1 MVCGENIIQQ
11 LLDKN
16 LINNIADIYE
26 LNFEDIAS
34 LKKNGKKFA
43 QNLID
48 SINKSKENYELE
60 KISNEDINYYKIMS
74 NGKSGIIDKT
84 GKVIIEPKYNTI
96 KLPNPKKPIFICI
109 YDYNAVSGE
118 YKTKVL
124 NEKNEEI
131 LKNYENVNTIDIKE
145 VVSSI
150 PYEKT
155 VLQYQKDG
163 KYGIINF
170 EGKIIIKP
178 IYEEIRNMPYREGE
192 LIVKKQGKYGV
203 VSINGGKLLDC
214 KYDYITGDNYYSE
227 EKKYELDGY
236 IVGINNEDGKMQY
249 GYINNKREQI
259 LDVEFDKIYRM
270 NDVKDDENIYL
281 LAEKDGKI
289 QLYKNNKLLLDNNYQ
304 SINYSEDSKLLILQK
319 DGRYGVT
326 DLNGKQIL
334 SVDYEQI
341 RIPGDYIIAIKDGKQ
356 VIFDLV
362 GTQKENLAYT
372 NILKTENENYNI
384 TVDKNDKYG
393 VINKDGNI
401 LIGNKYN
408 YIQYLYDNYFIVG
421 GETGKSGII
430 NDKGEEILPIKYE
443 VIQKLDK
450 NNIVQAMVGNVLEL
464 YSKEMNNIVSM
475 ENGKIEINDEYIKV
489 YSNNQTTYVSNDG
502 TLKTNFEIFNNN
514 IFASEREGKWGF
526 VNKDNNV
533 VVDYQYDK
541 VTEVNELGFA
551 GIKKD
556 GKWGVIDGK
565 ANIILEPTYKIPEQN
580 GEPYFIGK
588 YYKVISGYEIEYF
601 TDDINEQ

>member
-1 MVCGENIIQQ
+1 MKFQEKKDNKKLKQISIIVIIAII
-11 LLDKN
+11 
-16 LINNIADIYE
+16 LITAITGVIIA
-26 LNFEDIAS
+26 
-34 LKKNGKKFA
+34 
-43 QNLID
+43 
-48 SINKSKENYELE
+48 INKSKENYELE

-170 EGKIIIKP
+170 EGKSIIKP

-214 KYDYITGDNYYSE
+214 KYDYIKGDNYYSE

-236 IVGINNEDGKMQY
+236 IVGLNNEDGKMQY

>member
-1 MVCGENIIQQ
+1 MKFQEKKDNKKLKQISIIVIIAII
-11 LLDKN
+11 
-16 LINNIADIYE
+16 LITAITGVIIA
-26 LNFEDIAS
+26 
-34 LKKNGKKFA
+34 
-43 QNLID
+43 
-48 SINKSKENYELE
+48 INKSKENYELE

-170 EGKIIIKP
+170 EGKSIIKP

-236 IVGINNEDGKMQY
+236 IVGLNNEDGKMQY

-270 NDVKDDENIYL
+270 NDVQDDENIYL

-514 IFASEREGKWGF
+514 IFASVREGKWGF
-526 VNKDNNV
+526 VDKDNNV

>member
-1 MVCGENIIQQ
+1 MKFQEKKDNKKLKQISIIVIIAII
-11 LLDKN
+11 
-16 LINNIADIYE
+16 LITAITGVIIA
-26 LNFEDIAS
+26 
-34 LKKNGKKFA
+34 
-43 QNLID
+43 
-48 SINKSKENYELE
+48 INKSKENYELE

-170 EGKIIIKP
+170 EGKSIIKP

-236 IVGINNEDGKMQY
+236 IVGLNNEDGKMQY

-421 GETGKSGII
+421 GETGKSGIV

-514 IFASEREGKWGF
+514 IFASVREGKWGF
-526 VNKDNNV
+526 VDKDNNV

>member
-1 MVCGENIIQQ
+1 MLRLFLTSHEQKKKKDNKKLKQISIIVIIAII
-11 LLDKN
+11 
-16 LINNIADIYE
+16 LITAITGVIIA
-26 LNFEDIAS
+26 
-34 LKKNGKKFA
+34 
-43 QNLID
+43 
-48 SINKSKENYELE
+48 INKSKENYELE

-170 EGKIIIKP
+170 EGKSIIKP

-236 IVGINNEDGKMQY
+236 IVGLNNEDGKMQY

>member
-1 MVCGENIIQQ
+1 MKFQEKKDNKKLKQISIIVIIAII
-11 LLDKN
+11 
-16 LINNIADIYE
+16 LITAITGVI
-26 LNFEDIAS
+26 IV
-34 LKKNGKKFA
+34 
-43 QNLID
+43 
-48 SINKSKENYELE
+48 INKSKENYELE

-170 EGKIIIKP
+170 EGKSIIKP

-236 IVGINNEDGKMQY
+236 IVGLNNEDGKMQY

>member
-1 MVCGENIIQQ
+1 MKFQEKKDNKKLKQISIIVIIAII
-11 LLDKN
+11 
-16 LINNIADIYE
+16 LITAITGVIIA
-26 LNFEDIAS
+26 
-34 LKKNGKKFA
+34 
-43 QNLID
+43 
-48 SINKSKENYELE
+48 INKSKENYELE

-74 NGKSGIIDKT
+74 NGKSGIVDKT

-124 NEKNEEI
+124 NEKNEEM

-170 EGKIIIKP
+170 EGKSIIKP

-236 IVGINNEDGKMQY
+236 IVGLNNEDGKMQY

-514 IFASEREGKWGF
+514 IFASVREGKWGF
-526 VNKDNNV
+526 VDKDNNV

>member
-1 MVCGENIIQQ
+1 
-11 LLDKN
+11 
-16 LINNIADIYE
+16 
-26 LNFEDIAS
+26 
-34 LKKNGKKFA
+34 
-43 QNLID
+43 
-48 SINKSKENYELE
+48 
-60 KISNEDINYYKIMS
+60 MS

-170 EGKIIIKP
+170 EGKSIIKP

>member
-1 MVCGENIIQQ
+1 MKFQEKKDNKKLKQISIIVIIAII
-11 LLDKN
+11 
-16 LINNIADIYE
+16 LITAITGVIIA
-26 LNFEDIAS
+26 
-34 LKKNGKKFA
+34 
-43 QNLID
+43 
-48 SINKSKENYELE
+48 INKSKENYELE

-170 EGKIIIKP
+170 EGKSIIKP

-236 IVGINNEDGKMQY
+236 IVGLNNEDGKMQY

-334 SVDYEQI
+334 RVDYEQI

>member
-1 MVCGENIIQQ
+1 MKFQEKKDNKKLKQISAIVIIAIIIIVAIVGIIVA
-11 LLDKN
+11 L
-16 LINNIADIYE
+16 
-26 LNFEDIAS
+26 
-34 LKKNGKKFA
+34 
-43 QNLID
+43 
-48 SINKSKENYELE
+48 NKSKENYEVE
-60 KISNEDINYYKIMS
+60 KIASEDINYYKIMS

-84 GKVIIEPKYNTI
+84 GKIIIEPKYNTI
-96 KLPNPKKPIFICI
+96 KLPNPKEPIFICV
-109 YDYNAVSGE
+109 YDYNATSGE

-131 LKNYENVNTIDIKE
+131 LTNYENINTIDIKE
-145 VVSSI
+145 IVSSI

-170 EGKIIIKP
+170 EGKSIIKP
-178 IYEEIRNMPYREGE
+178 MYEEIKNMPYREGE
-192 LIVKKQGKYGV
+192 LIAKKQGKYGV
-203 VSINGGKLLDC
+203 LNINGGKLLDF

-236 IVGINNEDGKMQY
+236 IVGINNEQGKMQY
-249 GYINNKREQI
+249 GYISNKREQI

-270 NDVKDDENIYL
+270 NDIKDDENIYL
-281 LAEKDGKI
+281 LAEKDGKR
-289 QLYKNNKLLLDNNYQ
+289 QLYKNNKILLDNNYQ

-319 DGRYGVT
+319 DNKYGVT

-341 RIPGDYIIAIKDGKQ
+341 RIPCNYIIAVKDGKQ
-356 VIFDLV
+356 VIFDLA
-362 GTQKENLAYT
+362 GTQKDNLAYT
-372 NILKTENENYNI
+372 NILKTENENYSV

-393 VINKDGNI
+393 VINKEGDI
-401 LIGNKYN
+401 LIENKYN

-430 NDKGEEILPIKYE
+430 NEKGEEILPIKYE

-450 NNIVQAMVGNVLEL
+450 NDIVQAMIGNVLEL
-464 YSKEMNNIVSM
+464 YSKDMKNIVSM
-475 ENGKIEINDEYIKV
+475 ENGKLEINDEYIKV
-489 YSNNQTTYVSNDG
+489 YSSNQTTYVSNDG
-502 TLKTNFEIFNNN
+502 TLKTNFEIFDNN

-526 VNKDNNV
+526 VDKDNNV

-551 GIKKD
+551 GIKKY

-588 YYKVISGYEIEYF
+588 YYKVISGYETEYF
-601 TDDINEQ
+601 TDDINE

>member
-1 MVCGENIIQQ
+1 MKFQEKKDNKKLKQISIIVIIAII
-11 LLDKN
+11 
-16 LINNIADIYE
+16 LITAITGVIIA
-26 LNFEDIAS
+26 
-34 LKKNGKKFA
+34 
-43 QNLID
+43 
-48 SINKSKENYELE
+48 INKSKENYELE

-170 EGKIIIKP
+170 EGKSIIKP

-236 IVGINNEDGKMQY
+236 IVGLNNEDGKMQY

>member
-1 MVCGENIIQQ
+1 MKFQEKKDNKKLKQISIIVIIAII
-11 LLDKN
+11 
-16 LINNIADIYE
+16 LITAITGVI
-26 LNFEDIAS
+26 IV
-34 LKKNGKKFA
+34 
-43 QNLID
+43 
-48 SINKSKENYELE
+48 INKSKENYELE

-443 VIQKLDK
+443 VRQKLYK

>member
-1 MVCGENIIQQ
+1 MKFQEKKDNKKLKQISAIVIIAIIIIVAIVGIIVA
-11 LLDKN
+11 L
-16 LINNIADIYE
+16 
-26 LNFEDIAS
+26 
-34 LKKNGKKFA
+34 
-43 QNLID
+43 
-48 SINKSKENYELE
+48 NKSKENYEVE
-60 KISNEDINYYKIMS
+60 KIASEDINYYKIMS

-84 GKVIIEPKYNTI
+84 GKIIIEPKYNTI
-96 KLPNPKKPIFICI
+96 KLPNPKEPIFICV
-109 YDYNAVSGE
+109 YDYNATSGE

-131 LKNYENVNTIDIKE
+131 LTNYENINTIDIKE
-145 VVSSI
+145 IVSSI

-170 EGKIIIKP
+170 EGKSIIKP
-178 IYEEIRNMPYREGE
+178 MYEEIKNMPYREGE
-192 LIVKKQGKYGV
+192 LIAKKQGKYGV
-203 VSINGGKLLDC
+203 LNINGGKLLDF

-236 IVGINNEDGKMQY
+236 IVGINNEQGKMQY
-249 GYINNKREQI
+249 GYISNKREQI

-270 NDVKDDENIYL
+270 NDIKDDENIYL
-281 LAEKDGKI
+281 LAEKDGKR
-289 QLYKNNKLLLDNNYQ
+289 QLYKNNKILLDNNYQ

-319 DGRYGVT
+319 DNKYGVT

-341 RIPGDYIIAIKDGKQ
+341 RIPGNYIIAVKDGKQ
-356 VIFDLV
+356 IIFDLA
-362 GTQKENLAYT
+362 GTQKDNLAYT
-372 NILKTENENYNI
+372 NILKTENENYSV

-393 VINKDGNI
+393 VINKEGDI
-401 LIGNKYN
+401 LIENKYN

-430 NDKGEEILPIKYE
+430 NEKGEEILPIKYE

-450 NNIVQAMVGNVLEL
+450 NDIVQAMIGNVLEL
-464 YSKEMNNIVSM
+464 YSKDMKNIVSM
-475 ENGKIEINDEYIKV
+475 ENGKLEINDEYIKV
-489 YSNNQTTYVSNDG
+489 YSSNQTTYVSNDG
-502 TLKTNFEIFNNN
+502 TLKTNFEIFDNN

-526 VNKDNNV
+526 VDKDNNV

-588 YYKVISGYEIEYF
+588 YYKVISGYETEYF
-601 TDDINEQ
+601 TDDINE

>member
-1 MVCGENIIQQ
+1 MKFQEKKDNKKLKQISAIVIIAIIIIVEIVGIIVA
-11 LLDKN
+11 L
-16 LINNIADIYE
+16 
-26 LNFEDIAS
+26 
-34 LKKNGKKFA
+34 
-43 QNLID
+43 
-48 SINKSKENYELE
+48 NKSKENYEVE
-60 KISNEDINYYKIMS
+60 KIASEDINYYKIMS

-84 GKVIIEPKYNTI
+84 GKIIIEPKYNTI
-96 KLPNPKKPIFICI
+96 KLPNPKEPIFICV
-109 YDYNAVSGE
+109 YDYNATSGE

-131 LKNYENVNTIDIKE
+131 LTNYENINTIDIKE
-145 VVSSI
+145 IVSSI

-170 EGKIIIKP
+170 EGKSIIKP
-178 IYEEIRNMPYREGE
+178 MYEEIKNMPYREGE
-192 LIVKKQGKYGV
+192 LIAKKQGKYGV
-203 VSINGGKLLDC
+203 LNINGGKLLDF

-236 IVGINNEDGKMQY
+236 IVGINNEQGKMQY
-249 GYINNKREQI
+249 GYISNKREQI

-270 NDVKDDENIYL
+270 NDIKDDENIYL
-281 LAEKDGKI
+281 LAEKDGKR
-289 QLYKNNKLLLDNNYQ
+289 QLYKNNKILLDNNYQ

-319 DGRYGVT
+319 DNKYGVT

-341 RIPGDYIIAIKDGKQ
+341 RIPGNYIIAVKDGKQ
-356 VIFDLV
+356 VIFDLA
-362 GTQKENLAYT
+362 GTQKDNLAYT
-372 NILKTENENYNI
+372 NILKTENENYSV

-393 VINKDGNI
+393 VINKEGDI
-401 LIGNKYN
+401 LIENKYN

-430 NDKGEEILPIKYE
+430 NEKGEEILPIKYE

-450 NNIVQAMVGNVLEL
+450 NDIVQAMIGNVLEL
-464 YSKEMNNIVSM
+464 YSKDMKNIVSM
-475 ENGKIEINDEYIKV
+475 ENGKLEINDEYIKV
-489 YSNNQTTYVSNDG
+489 YSSNQTTYVSNDG
-502 TLKTNFEIFNNN
+502 TLKTNFEIFDNN

-526 VNKDNNV
+526 VDKDNNV

-551 GIKKD
+551 GIKKY

-588 YYKVISGYEIEYF
+588 YYKVISGYETEYF
-601 TDDINEQ
+601 TDDINE

>member
-1 MVCGENIIQQ
+1 MKFQEKKDNKKLKQISIIVIIAII
-11 LLDKN
+11 
-16 LINNIADIYE
+16 LITAITGVIIA
-26 LNFEDIAS
+26 
-34 LKKNGKKFA
+34 
-43 QNLID
+43 
-48 SINKSKENYELE
+48 INKSKENYELE

-170 EGKIIIKP
+170 EGKSIIKP

-236 IVGINNEDGKMQY
+236 IVGLNNEDGKMQY

-304 SINYSEDSKLLILQK
+304 SINYIEDSKLLILQK

-514 IFASEREGKWGF
+514 IFASVREGKWGF
-526 VNKDNNV
+526 VDKDNNV

>member
-1 MVCGENIIQQ
+1 MKFQEKKDNKKLKQISIIVIIAII
-11 LLDKN
+11 
-16 LINNIADIYE
+16 LITAITGVI
-26 LNFEDIAS
+26 IV
-34 LKKNGKKFA
+34 
-43 QNLID
+43 
-48 SINKSKENYELE
+48 INKSKENYELE

-526 VNKDNNV
+526 VDKDNNV

>member
-1 MVCGENIIQQ
+1 MKFQEKKDNKKLKQISIIVIIAII
-11 LLDKN
+11 
-16 LINNIADIYE
+16 LITAITGVIIA
-26 LNFEDIAS
+26 
-34 LKKNGKKFA
+34 
-43 QNLID
+43 
-48 SINKSKENYELE
+48 INKSKENYELE

-170 EGKIIIKP
+170 EGKSIIKP

-236 IVGINNEDGKMQY
+236 IVGLNNEDGKMQY

-393 VINKDGNI
+393 VINKDRNI

-514 IFASEREGKWGF
+514 IFASVREGKWGF
-526 VNKDNNV
+526 VDKDNNV

>member
-1 MVCGENIIQQ
+1 MKFQEKKDNKKLKQISIIVIIAII
-11 LLDKN
+11 
-16 LINNIADIYE
+16 LITAITGVI
-26 LNFEDIAS
+26 IV
-34 LKKNGKKFA
+34 
-43 QNLID
+43 
-48 SINKSKENYELE
+48 INKSKENYELE

>member
-1 MVCGENIIQQ
+1 MKFQEKKDNKKLKQISIIVIIAII
-11 LLDKN
+11 
-16 LINNIADIYE
+16 LITAITGVI
-26 LNFEDIAS
+26 IV
-34 LKKNGKKFA
+34 
-43 QNLID
+43 
-48 SINKSKENYELE
+48 INKSKENYELE

-170 EGKIIIKP
+170 EGKSIIKP

-526 VNKDNNV
+526 VDKDNNV

>member
-1 MVCGENIIQQ
+1 MKFQEKKDNKKLKQISAIVIIAIIIIVAIVGIIVA
-11 LLDKN
+11 L
-16 LINNIADIYE
+16 
-26 LNFEDIAS
+26 
-34 LKKNGKKFA
+34 
-43 QNLID
+43 
-48 SINKSKENYELE
+48 NKSKENYEVE
-60 KISNEDINYYKIMS
+60 KIASEDINYYKIMS

-84 GKVIIEPKYNTI
+84 GKIIIEPKYNTI
-96 KLPNPKKPIFICI
+96 KLPNPKEPIFICV
-109 YDYNAVSGE
+109 YDYNATSGE

-131 LKNYENVNTIDIKE
+131 LTNYENINTIDIKE
-145 VVSSI
+145 IVSSI

-170 EGKIIIKP
+170 EGKSIIKP
-178 IYEEIRNMPYREGE
+178 MYEEIKNMPYREGE
-192 LIVKKQGKYGV
+192 LIAKKQGKYGV
-203 VSINGGKLLDC
+203 LNINGGKLLDF

-236 IVGINNEDGKMQY
+236 IVGINNEQGKMQY
-249 GYINNKREQI
+249 GYISNKREQI
-259 LDVEFDKIYRM
+259 LNVEFDKIYRM
-270 NDVKDDENIYL
+270 NDIKDDENIYL
-281 LAEKDGKI
+281 LAEKDGKR
-289 QLYKNNKLLLDNNYQ
+289 QLYKNNKILLDNNYQ

-319 DGRYGVT
+319 DNKYGVT

-341 RIPGDYIIAIKDGKQ
+341 RIPGNYIIAVKDGKQ
-356 VIFDLV
+356 IIFDLA
-362 GTQKENLAYT
+362 GTQKDNLAYT
-372 NILKTENENYNI
+372 NILKTENENYSV

-393 VINKDGNI
+393 VINKEGDI
-401 LIGNKYN
+401 LIENKYN

-430 NDKGEEILPIKYE
+430 NEKGEEIRPIKYE

-450 NNIVQAMVGNVLEL
+450 NDIVQAMIGNVLEL
-464 YSKEMNNIVSM
+464 YSKDMKNIVSM
-475 ENGKIEINDEYIKV
+475 ENGKLEINDEYIKV
-489 YSNNQTTYVSNDG
+489 YSSNQTTYVSNDG
-502 TLKTNFEIFNNN
+502 TLKTNFEIFDNN

-526 VNKDNNV
+526 VDKDNNV

-588 YYKVISGYEIEYF
+588 YYKVISGYETEYF
-601 TDDINEQ
+601 TDDINE

>member
-1 MVCGENIIQQ
+1 MKFQEKKDNKKLKQISIIVIIAII
-11 LLDKN
+11 
-16 LINNIADIYE
+16 LITAITGVIIA
-26 LNFEDIAS
+26 
-34 LKKNGKKFA
+34 
-43 QNLID
+43 
-48 SINKSKENYELE
+48 INKSKENYELE

-170 EGKIIIKP
+170 EGKSIIKP

-236 IVGINNEDGKMQY
+236 IVGLNNEDGKMQY

-514 IFASEREGKWGF
+514 IFASVREGKWGF
-526 VNKDNNV
+526 VDKDNNV

>member
-1 MVCGENIIQQ
+1 MKFQEKKDNKKLKQISAIVIIAIIIIVAIVGIIVA
-11 LLDKN
+11 L
-16 LINNIADIYE
+16 
-26 LNFEDIAS
+26 
-34 LKKNGKKFA
+34 
-43 QNLID
+43 
-48 SINKSKENYELE
+48 NKSKENYEVE
-60 KISNEDINYYKIMS
+60 KIASEDINYYKIMS

-84 GKVIIEPKYNTI
+84 GKIIIEPKYNTI
-96 KLPNPKKPIFICI
+96 KLPNPKEPIFICV
-109 YDYNAVSGE
+109 YDYNATSGE

-131 LKNYENVNTIDIKE
+131 LTNYENINTIDIKE
-145 VVSSI
+145 IVSSI

-170 EGKIIIKP
+170 EGKSIIKP
-178 IYEEIRNMPYREGE
+178 MYEEIKNMPYREGE
-192 LIVKKQGKYGV
+192 LIAKKQGKYGV
-203 VSINGGKLLDC
+203 LNINGGKLLDF

-236 IVGINNEDGKMQY
+236 IVGINNEQGKMQY
-249 GYINNKREQI
+249 GYISNKREQI
-259 LDVEFDKIYRM
+259 LNVEFDKIYRM
-270 NDVKDDENIYL
+270 NDIKDDENIYL
-281 LAEKDGKI
+281 LAEKDGKR
-289 QLYKNNKLLLDNNYQ
+289 QLYKNNKILLDNNYQ

-319 DGRYGVT
+319 DNKYGVT

-341 RIPGDYIIAIKDGKQ
+341 RIPGNYIIAVKDGKQ
-356 VIFDLV
+356 IIFDLA
-362 GTQKENLAYT
+362 GTQKDNLAYT
-372 NILKTENENYNI
+372 NILKTENENYSV

-393 VINKDGNI
+393 VINKEGDI
-401 LIGNKYN
+401 LIENKYN

-430 NDKGEEILPIKYE
+430 NEKGEEILPIKYE

-450 NNIVQAMVGNVLEL
+450 NDIVQAMIGNVLEL
-464 YSKEMNNIVSM
+464 YSKDMKNIVSM
-475 ENGKIEINDEYIKV
+475 ENGKLEINDEYIKV
-489 YSNNQTTYVSNDG
+489 YSSNQTTYVSNDG
-502 TLKTNFEIFNNN
+502 TLKTNFEIFDNN

-526 VNKDNNV
+526 VDKDNNV

-588 YYKVISGYEIEYF
+588 YYKVISGYETEYF
-601 TDDINEQ
+601 TDDINE

>member
-1 MVCGENIIQQ
+1 MKFQEKKDNKKLKQISIIVIIAII
-11 LLDKN
+11 
-16 LINNIADIYE
+16 LITAITGVI
-26 LNFEDIAS
+26 IV
-34 LKKNGKKFA
+34 
-43 QNLID
+43 
-48 SINKSKENYELE
+48 INKSKENYELE

-319 DGRYGVT
+319 DGGYGVT

>member
-1 MVCGENIIQQ
+1 MKFQEKKDNKKLKQISIIVIIAII
-11 LLDKN
+11 
-16 LINNIADIYE
+16 LITAITGVIIA
-26 LNFEDIAS
+26 
-34 LKKNGKKFA
+34 
-43 QNLID
+43 
-48 SINKSKENYELE
+48 INKSKENYELE

-236 IVGINNEDGKMQY
+236 IVGLNNEDGKMQY